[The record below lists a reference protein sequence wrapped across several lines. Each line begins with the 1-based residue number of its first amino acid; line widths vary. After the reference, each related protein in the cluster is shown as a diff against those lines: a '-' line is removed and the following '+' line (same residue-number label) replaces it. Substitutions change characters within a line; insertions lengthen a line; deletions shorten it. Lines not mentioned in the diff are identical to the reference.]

1 MENLMRCLCCGRALP
16 LAAFDQCEPRSCL
29 RRARV
34 DRWIEKNIGAAAA
47 SPQSF
52 SSYVVEQFYGEK
64 QHVQCG
70 D

>member
-1 MENLMRCLCCGRALP
+1 MENLMMCFCCDRALP
-16 LAAFDQCEPRSCL
+16 LIAFDQWEPGSCL
-29 RRARV
+29 RCARV
-34 DRWIEKNIGAAAA
+34 DRWIEKNIGAASA
-47 SPQSF
+47 SSQSF